1 MQEENKTVD
10 IDTSGPSVDVE
21 LPEDKKVE
29 VEESTEQTTEDTR
42 TYEKKKDHGTDI
54 SYENER
60 ETKLDEVENQEEQKF
75 KQQAKE
81 REQRRWMVKIK
92 TALIPERFK
101 DRTLDS
107 YIAKTS
113 DQKTALAFAK
123 EYAENFDQVMKTGRS
138 AIFVGKVGTGKTHL
152 AVGIALSIME
162 QQRSPLFTTVQRL
175 VRRVK
180 DSWRTKEET
189 ESEVI
194 EAFASPDLLIL
205 DEIGVQF
212 GSEFEKQILFDVL
225 NERYEKLKPSILLSN
240 IPREQ
245 LGEYLGERVTDRLR
259 ENGGKMIPF
268 DWDSHRRNT

>member
-1 MQEENKTVD
+1 MNFENIKGVKTVRPQKEKHCPKHGYYVSTNYIGDYWTECPECMTVKKNELEEQENLKYIRQEE
-10 IDTSGPSVDVE
+10 
-21 LPEDKKVE
+21 
-29 VEESTEQTTEDTR
+29 
-42 TYEKKKDHGTDI
+42 
-54 SYENER
+54 ER
-60 ETKLDEVENQEEQKF
+60 
-75 KQQAKE
+75 
-81 REQRRWMVKIK
+81 RHRRWMGKIK

-101 DRTLDS
+101 DRTLNS

>member
-1 MQEENKTVD
+1 MSFEKIKGVKTVRPQKEKHCSKHGYYVSTNY
-10 IDTSGPSVDVE
+10 IGNYWTE
-21 LPEDKKVE
+21 CPECMTV
-29 VEESTEQTTEDTR
+29 
-42 TYEKKKDHGTDI
+42 KKKQI
-54 SYENER
+54 
-60 ETKLDEVENQEEQKF
+60 EEQEKL
-75 KQQAKE
+75 KYIALAQE
-81 REQRRWMVKIK
+81 REQRRWMSKIK
-92 TALIPERFK
+92 GAAIPERFK

-107 YIAKTS
+107 YVAQTS
-113 DQKTALAFAK
+113 GQQKALAFAK
-123 EYAENFDQVMKTGRS
+123 EYAENFDQVIKTGRS
-138 AIFVGKVGTGKTHL
+138 AIFVGKPGTGKTHL
-152 AVGIALSIME
+152 AIGIALSIMQ

-268 DWDSHRRNT
+268 DWESHRRSA

>member
-1 MQEENKTVD
+1 MNFEKIKGVKTVRPQKEKHCSKHGYYVSTNYIGD
-10 IDTSGPSVDVE
+10 YWTECPDCMTA
-21 LPEDKKVE
+21 KKKE
-29 VEESTEQTTEDTR
+29 VEEQ
-42 TYEKKKDHGTDI
+42 EKLKYI
-54 SYENER
+54 A
-60 ETKLDEVENQEEQKF
+60 L
-75 KQQAKE
+75 AKE

>member
-1 MQEENKTVD
+1 MMEKLIKQNK
-10 IDTSGPSVDVE
+10 PSETRNCERHGNYISTNFIGDYWTE
-21 LPEDKKVE
+21 CPSCIAKKRKE
-29 VEESTEQTTEDTR
+29 VE
-42 TYEKKKDHGTDI
+42 K
-54 SYENER
+54 
-60 ETKLDEVENQEEQKF
+60 QEEQKF